1 MLTCQDPACLGW
13 TLLPT
18 DSFCSWC
25 GGRLVELEVS
35 FEFKHGEEWLALDP
49 PVLNRERRPALRV
62 LVRHTGDAGSA
73 LVQADDVRSEA
84 AWLGLDTLSLKPT
97 TLGPG
102 ESVSV
107 GISRLKVPGKEDSV
121 QEARIQV
128 EVPGSPGVAPLAAS
142 RLLEF
147 SPPPQFSLDLATQEV
162 LLLPDSQPII
172 DGVLSLVRGHVW
184 LETPPEFTG
193 TWAELELA
201 DPVSYPLELDARRLA
216 RIPIRLKVRPDT
228 AQDLR
233 ESASAA
239 AEGLK
244 RRANLRLRCTDRGTR
259 NRSAEA
265 LPLDVPLEVGF
276 VLGPE
281 LLVTPFPES
290 RRLDYDLLR
299 RVSDHRPVRLLLSNG
314 PPRARGRLDL
324 VIHQLEID
332 VPWLSCP
339 EAPPLP
345 WRIPTGESLELL
357 LQVGAVQDETATLS
371 FVSNDPL
378 ARPCFLRVRTR
389 EASEYPGWL
398 VVDLGTTNTCAALVD
413 ENRRVEMLALDS
425 EAHLRDERPLGVES
439 EPRGPETMP
448 SVLCYLELAA
458 AHRYR
463 VGTWAWEQA
472 GHAAAARAVVSGA
485 KRRLGDSEFRFEVVP
500 VDEPARTVLLTP
512 ARAMRDLYA
521 HVVEK
526 AMEHLTCQGRADVVL
541 RRCLITHPSRFSM
554 HQIEELKTAVRE
566 AMEAQRQRFAP
577 HFEPCEEP
585 ATLHEPVGAAL
596 HFLNDW
602 RSHAPL
608 HEAADQDELSYH
620 LLVYDY
626 GGGTLDVTLLR
637 IQSQRRLRSGAASAE
652 SLAERLTRHCWERC
666 QAVLRR
672 ETGVQVDLPGEDEEL
687 AAGNSFVLGQFV
699 DSCLRAAAEA
709 APDWKALAQN
719 AQVNEKVMLC
729 YRLNGTPRERVFSR
743 AELLSGLTDVA
754 SGEHPYS
761 YVVTPTVLG
770 ATGQRWMGGEDVTAV
785 VRDLLVQRLLRAV
798 RLSESAGK
806 IELPSDDSSL
816 SARTNRN
823 TLRLW
828 AERLK
833 VALASGATEDELR
846 TTFQNL
852 TFSFDGQERMLPGSL
867 LFKQA
872 GAPSLDEVQEP
883 VRPRLLE
890 TVEVIRRLLASH
902 ALEQPDV
909 LLRVGKASKLP
920 VVDEVLRKAFPAS
933 RYVTPE
939 EAKECVVKGASTTH
953 MPGRVGTGV
962 QISAGTQRPS
972 VRVRLAR
979 NQQSLTA
986 TTSRLGI
993 KVFEA
998 GQAYFH
1004 ELVGAGVAI
1013 PPEGKT
1019 VTVSGLVLHPG
1030 MNVLPVLENTG
1041 LVDRMLDEQGRP
1053 NPDIQSIRQFEIE
1066 VPEEMDPFEL
1076 EEVELTFRV
1085 LPDLSLRLSLAL
1097 EGRDQMELEPIAATD
1112 YGRGY

>member
-1 MLTCQDPACLGW
+1 M
-13 TLLPT
+13 
-18 DSFCSWC
+18 
-25 GGRLVELEVS
+25 
-35 FEFKHGEEWLALDP
+35 
-49 PVLNRERRPALRV
+49 
-62 LVRHTGDAGSA
+62 
-73 LVQADDVRSEA
+73 
-84 AWLGLDTLSLKPT
+84 
-97 TLGPG
+97 
-102 ESVSV
+102 
-107 GISRLKVPGKEDSV
+107 
-121 QEARIQV
+121 
-128 EVPGSPGVAPLAAS
+128 
-142 RLLEF
+142 
-147 SPPPQFSLDLATQEV
+147 
-162 LLLPDSQPII
+162 
-172 DGVLSLVRGHVW
+172 
-184 LETPPEFTG
+184 
-193 TWAELELA
+193 
-201 DPVSYPLELDARRLA
+201 
-216 RIPIRLKVRPDT
+216 
-228 AQDLR
+228 
-233 ESASAA
+233 
-239 AEGLK
+239 
-244 RRANLRLRCTDRGTR
+244 
-259 NRSAEA
+259 
-265 LPLDVPLEVGF
+265 
-276 VLGPE
+276 
-281 LLVTPFPES
+281 
-290 RRLDYDLLR
+290 
-299 RVSDHRPVRLLLSNG
+299 
-314 PPRARGRLDL
+314 
-324 VIHQLEID
+324 
-332 VPWLSCP
+332 
-339 EAPPLP
+339 
-345 WRIPTGESLELL
+345 
-357 LQVGAVQDETATLS
+357 
-371 FVSNDPL
+371 
-378 ARPCFLRVRTR
+378 
-389 EASEYPGWL
+389 
-398 VVDLGTTNTCAALVD
+398 
-413 ENRRVEMLALDS
+413 
-425 EAHLRDERPLGVES
+425 
-439 EPRGPETMP
+439 
-448 SVLCYLELAA
+448 
-458 AHRYR
+458 
-463 VGTWAWEQA
+463 
-472 GHAAAARAVVSGA
+472 
-485 KRRLGDSEFRFEVVP
+485 
-500 VDEPARTVLLTP
+500 
-512 ARAMRDLYA
+512 
-521 HVVEK
+521 
-526 AMEHLTCQGRADVVL
+526 
-541 RRCLITHPSRFSM
+541 
-554 HQIEELKTAVRE
+554 
-566 AMEAQRQRFAP
+566 
-577 HFEPCEEP
+577 
-585 ATLHEPVGAAL
+585 GAAL